1 MPVSQEAFRHRLDEC
16 QNSNELMING
26 IRGAENERGLDTRF
40 PSWLKQMIDMSRKLE
55 TFVSEVYRGR
65 SRTSLNYLCPR
76 EINTGIR
83 NGR

>member
-1 MPVSQEAFRHRLDEC
+1 MPVSQGTFRQRLDEC

-65 SRTSLNYLCPR
+65 SSTSLNYLCPG

-83 NGR
+83 NGH